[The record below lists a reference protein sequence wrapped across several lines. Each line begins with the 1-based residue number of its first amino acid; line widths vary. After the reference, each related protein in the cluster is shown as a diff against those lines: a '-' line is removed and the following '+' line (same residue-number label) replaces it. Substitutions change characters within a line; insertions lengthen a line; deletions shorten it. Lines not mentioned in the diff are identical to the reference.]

1 MDETLAA
8 RIRRARELRGWTQQ
22 QLADQLGV
30 ARETVG
36 NWETGVS
43 TPRNKEALVRQV
55 LGLDSPGSVGPEVQ
69 DPDGGVLL
77 DLPDE
82 ALAGLSDLEREE
94 VLAAAKETALR
105 KAREIRRR

>member
-1 MDETLAA
+1 MAELRLSIAELA
-8 RIRRARELRGWTQQ
+8 RRADV
-22 QLADQLGV
+22 DQG
-30 ARETVG
+30 TVG
-36 NWETGVS
+36 DFLNGKRWPRSDTRGAIET
-43 TPRNKEALVRQV
+43 ALEWQA
-55 LGLDSPGSVGPEVQ
+55 GAIGSLAEGQLPYVGPEVQ

-105 KAREIRRR
+105 KAREIRGR